1 MGSADRIERE
11 RQAKR
16 TLILEAAR
24 ELFVERGYEAV
35 TLREIAQRI
44 EHSTTAVYV
53 HFKDKRDLMEQMVR
67 EDVAKFSAA
76 LASGANEGPAIE
88 RLGRLGE
95 KYVEFALTLP
105 RHYQLLFLTR
115 PPQDAASV
123 KDEAMNDEGV
133 IGVDGYGLL
142 VQTVREALAEGAFR
156 PELTDPLAIAQAIWA
171 AVHGLVSLY
180 IVFGEVPHFEWR
192 KPEAVLEVLM
202 GSLMSG
208 LVGGAPFKGSGSNLQ
223 GSQISQRAGHGDAE
237 RQEPAEAATREEV
250 SSSAE
255 RPSGPRR
262 SAKRP
267 R

>member
-16 TLILEAAR
+16 ALILEAAR

-67 EDVAKFSAA
+67 EDFAKFSAA
-76 LASGANEGPAIE
+76 LASGAEQGPAIE

-115 PPQDAASV
+115 PPHEAAAVKGEAV
-123 KDEAMNDEGV
+123 KDEEV

-156 PELTDPLAIAQAIWA
+156 PELTDPLAISQAIWA
-171 AVHGLVSLY
+171 AVHGLASLL

-192 KPEAVLEVLM
+192 KPEVLVEVLM
-202 GSLMSG
+202 GSLMNG
-208 LVGGAPFKGSGSNLQ
+208 LVAAPPFG
-223 GSQISQRAGHGDAE
+223 GHGRQGPSAGQMARPSLEGEPQAGDAK
-237 RQEPAEAATREEV
+237 P
-250 SSSAE
+250 SAE
-255 RPSGPRR
+255 PRRGSSPRR